1 VNVVGVLKNALM
13 FASGEAAAGTSVEW
27 RLAPGADDLYAEGV
41 QNLLEL
47 VVINLMLNAFQAMLG
62 GGRLTVGLQRDA
74 NEVVIE
80 IGDTGPGIPEANVSK
95 IFDPFFTTRSD
106 SRRSGLGLSVSHSIV
121 RQHGG
126 RVDVRTSRSGTTFVI
141 RIPAARDASFAQLLD
156 EAS

>member
-1 VNVVGVLKNALM
+1 MNVIGVLKNALM

-27 RLAPGADDLYAEGV
+27 RLEPGGEDLLAEGV

-47 VVINLMLNAFQAMLG
+47 VVINLMLNAFQAMPD
-62 GGRLTVGLQRDA
+62 GGRLTIGLRRDA
-74 NEVVIE
+74 SEVVIE
-80 IGDTGPGIPEANVSK
+80 IGDTGPGIPEAHVSK

-126 RVDVRTSRSGTTFVI
+126 RVDVRTSRNGTIFVV
-141 RIPAARDASFAQLLD
+141 RIPVARDSGVALPLVQAS
-156 EAS
+156 